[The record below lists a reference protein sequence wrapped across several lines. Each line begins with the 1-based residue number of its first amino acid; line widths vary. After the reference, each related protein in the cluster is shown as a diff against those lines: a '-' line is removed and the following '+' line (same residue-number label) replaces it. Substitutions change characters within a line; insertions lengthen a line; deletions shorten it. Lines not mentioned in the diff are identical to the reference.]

1 MAKLTEAPKKKPTK
15 EATVSVLR
23 APWLLGFRY
32 LGERLEKYL
41 PYFADIRPNLQRAAL
56 KISFQSYVS
65 MMVLLSGVSFVAAFG
80 ATVAVAVAL
89 GTPILLTLLFALGA
103 STLCGILVFGV
114 LYGIPGFMA
123 TSRRKRMDLELP
135 YVTSHMSILAAAGM
149 PPARMFKLLE
159 DSRTTPQVASE
170 ANEVVRDVEI
180 LGNDVITALE
190 AERERS
196 PSKVFAEV
204 LEGLVATIRSG
215 GNMKGYLLDATRAM
229 MDLRRVAAKQLIE
242 SLATFADV
250 YVTLLVVFPLLIIV
264 MFSVMAMIGGGLG
277 GFSVI
282 TMMTLVTYGIIPIL
296 AAVVVVMLD
305 GMLVED

>member
-1 MAKLTEAPKKKPTK
+1 LKKIAKKPSP
-15 EATVSVLR
+15 EAAASALK
-23 APWLLGFRY
+23 APWLLAFQY
-32 LGERLEKYL
+32 LGARLQKYL
-41 PYFADIRPNLQRAAL
+41 PYFTDLGANLQKAGL
-56 KISFQSYVS
+56 KISLHSYVS
-65 MMVLLSGVSFVAAFG
+65 LMVLLSAVSFVAGFS
-80 ATVAVAVAL
+80 ATVTVAL
-89 GTPILLTLLFALGA
+89 VYRVPLLLTVLFSFGTSILSGA
-103 STLCGILVFGV
+103 LVFGV
-114 LYGIPGFMA
+114 LYGVPSFLA
-123 TSRRKRMDLELP
+123 TSRRRRMDLELP
-135 YVTSHMSILAAAGM
+135 YVTSHMSILAAAGI

-159 DSRTTPQVASE
+159 DSRTTPEVASE
-170 ANEVVRDVEI
+170 ANEIVRDVEI

-196 PSKVFAEV
+196 PSRELAEV

-229 MDLRRVAAKQLIE
+229 MDLRRVAAKQLVE
-242 SLATFADV
+242 SLATFADI

-282 TMMTLVTYGIIPIL
+282 TMMTLVTYGIIPIC
-296 AAVVVVMLD
+296 AAVVIVMLD

>member
-1 MAKLTEAPKKKPTK
+1 MPKPTEAPKKPAK
-15 EATVSVLR
+15 EVTVSVLR

-32 LGERLEKYL
+32 LGERMEKYL

-56 KISFQSYVS
+56 KIGFQSYVS
-65 MMVLLSGVSFVAAFG
+65 MMVLLSGLSFVAAFG
-80 ATVAVAVAL
+80 ATFAVAVAL
-89 GTPILLTLLFALGA
+89 GTPTVLTLLFAFGA
-103 STLCGILVFGV
+103 SALCGALVFGV
-114 LYGIPGFMA
+114 LYGLPSFAA

-135 YVTSHMSILAAAGM
+135 YVTSHMSILAAAGL
-149 PPARMFKLLE
+149 PPARMFNLLE
-159 DSRTTPQVASE
+159 DSPTTPQVASE
-170 ANEVVRDVEI
+170 ANEIVRDVEI
-180 LGNDVITALE
+180 LGNDIITALE

-196 PSKVFAEV
+196 PSKIFAEV

-215 GNMKGYLLDATRAM
+215 GNMKSYLLDTTRAM

-282 TMMTLVTYGIIPIL
+282 TIMTLVTYGIIPIL
-296 AAVVVVMLD
+296 ASVVIIMLD

>member
-1 MAKLTEAPKKKPTK
+1 MTEIPEISKNAAKEGPASALK
-15 EATVSVLR
+15 

-41 PYFADIRPNLQRAAL
+41 PYFADIRLNLQRAAL

-65 MMVLLSGVSFVAAFG
+65 MMVLMSAISFLAAFA
-80 ATVAVAVAL
+80 ATITTATAL
-89 GTPILLTLLFALGA
+89 GAPILMALLFAFGG
-103 STLCGILVFGV
+103 SVLCGAFVFGV
-114 LYGIPGFMA
+114 LYALPSLLA
-123 TSRRKRMDLELP
+123 TNRRRRMDLELP

-159 DSRTTPQVASE
+159 DSPTTPQVASE

-180 LGNDVITALE
+180 LGNDIITAIE

-196 PSKVFAEV
+196 PSKVLAEV

-215 GNMKGYLLDATRAM
+215 GNMKSYLLDATRAM
-229 MDLRRVAAKQLIE
+229 MDLRRVAAKQLLD
-242 SLATFADV
+242 SLASFAEV
-250 YVTLLVVFPLLIIV
+250 YITLLVVFPLLIIV

-277 GFSVI
+277 GYSVV
-282 TMMTLVTYGIIPIL
+282 TMMTLVTYGIIPIC
-296 AAVVVVMLD
+296 AAVVIVILD

>member
-1 MAKLTEAPKKKPTK
+1 MTKAAALSKKAMK
-15 EATVSVLR
+15 EGPVSALK
-23 APWLLGFRY
+23 APWLLGFQY
-32 LGERLEKYL
+32 LGERIEKYL
-41 PYFADIRPNLQRAAL
+41 PYFSDLRPNLQKAAL

-65 MMVLLSGVSFVAAFG
+65 MMVLFSAISFIAAFG
-80 ATVAVAVAL
+80 VSIATEIAL
-89 GTPILLTLLFALGA
+89 GVPILLSLLFAFGASILLGA
-103 STLCGILVFGV
+103 FVFGIL
-114 LYGIPGFMA
+114 YGTPGFMA

-135 YVTSHMSILAAAGM
+135 YVTTHMSILAAAGM

-180 LGNDVITALE
+180 MGNDIITALE
-190 AERERS
+190 AERDRS

-215 GNMKGYLLDATRAM
+215 GNMKGYLLDSTRAM

-242 SLATFADV
+242 SLATFADI

-277 GFSVI
+277 GFSVM
-282 TMMTLVTYGIIPIL
+282 TMMTLVTYGIIPIC
-296 AAVVVVMLD
+296 AAVVIVMLD

>member
-1 MAKLTEAPKKKPTK
+1 MTKTPKKATQ
-15 EATVSVLR
+15 EGTVSALR
-23 APWLLGFRY
+23 APWLLAFQY
-32 LGERLEKYL
+32 LGTRMQKYL
-41 PYFADIRPNLQRAAL
+41 PHFADLGSNLQKAGI
-56 KISFQSYVS
+56 KISLHSYAS
-65 MMVLLSGVSFVAAFG
+65 MTVLLSALSFITGFSATLAVAIVFGLPIFLAILFAFG
-80 ATVAVAVAL
+80 AS
-89 GTPILLTLLFALGA
+89 ILSGA
-103 STLCGILVFGV
+103 LVFGM
-114 LYGIPGFMA
+114 LYGLPGFLA

-135 YVTSHMSILAAAGM
+135 YVTSHLSILAAAGM

-159 DSRTTPQVASE
+159 DSRTTPEVASE
-170 ANEVVRDVEI
+170 SNEIVRDVEI

-215 GNMKGYLLDATRAM
+215 GNMKGDPLDATRVM
-229 MDLRRVAAKQLIE
+229 MDLRRVAAKQLLE
-242 SLATFADV
+242 GLAAFAEV

-282 TMMTLVTYGIIPIL
+282 TMMTLVTYGIIPIC
-296 AAVVVVMLD
+296 AAVVIVMLD
-305 GMLVED
+305 GILVED

>member
-1 MAKLTEAPKKKPTK
+1 MTKIPKKAAN
-15 EATVSVLR
+15 EGAVSGFK
-23 APWLLGFRY
+23 APWLFAFQY
-32 LGERLEKYL
+32 LGMRMQKYL
-41 PYFADIRPNLQRAAL
+41 PYFADLGSSLQQAGL
-56 KISFQSYVS
+56 KISLHSYAS
-65 MMVLLSGVSFVAAFG
+65 MTVLLSAISLVTGFSATLAVALVFGIPIFLTILFAFG
-80 ATVAVAVAL
+80 AS
-89 GTPILLTLLFALGA
+89 ILSGA
-103 STLCGILVFGV
+103 LVFGV
-114 LYGIPGFMA
+114 LYGLPSFLA
-123 TSRRKRMDLELP
+123 TSRRKRMDFELP

-170 ANEVVRDVEI
+170 ANEIVRDVEI

-215 GNMKGYLLDATRAM
+215 GNMKGYLLDSTRVM
-229 MDLRRVAAKQLIE
+229 MDLRRVAAKQLVE
-242 SLATFADV
+242 SLAAFAEV

-282 TMMTLVTYGIIPIL
+282 TMMTLVTYGIIPIC
-296 AAVVVVMLD
+296 AAVVIVMLD
-305 GMLVED
+305 GILAED

>member
-1 MAKLTEAPKKKPTK
+1 MTKIPKKAAN
-15 EATVSVLR
+15 EGAVSGFK
-23 APWLLGFRY
+23 APWLFAFQY
-32 LGERLEKYL
+32 LGMRMEKYL
-41 PYFADIRPNLQRAAL
+41 PYFADLGSSLQQAGL
-56 KISFQSYVS
+56 KISLHSYAS
-65 MMVLLSGVSFVAAFG
+65 MTVLLSAISLVTGFSATLAVALVFGIPIFLTILFAFG
-80 ATVAVAVAL
+80 AS
-89 GTPILLTLLFALGA
+89 ILSGA
-103 STLCGILVFGV
+103 LVFGV
-114 LYGIPGFMA
+114 LYGLPSFLA
-123 TSRRKRMDLELP
+123 TSRRKRMDFELP

-170 ANEVVRDVEI
+170 ANEIVRDVEI

-215 GNMKGYLLDATRAM
+215 GNMKGYLLDSTRVM
-229 MDLRRVAAKQLIE
+229 MDLRRVAAKQLVE
-242 SLATFADV
+242 SLAAFAEV

-282 TMMTLVTYGIIPIL
+282 TMMTLVTYGIIPIC
-296 AAVVVVMLD
+296 AAVVIVMLD
-305 GMLVED
+305 GILAED